1 MISRGLEKDLART
14 GIKVTSILPGMVDTP
29 MTEQSD
35 FGGRKKLET
44 YDIAESIRY
53 AITQPPHVNVNQI
66 TIRPV

>member
-1 MISRGLEKDLART
+1 M
-14 GIKVTSILPGMVDTP
+14 TSILPGMVDTP

-35 FGGRKKLET
+35 FWRPQKLET

-53 AITQPPHVNVNQI
+53 AIMQPPHVNVNQI

>member
-1 MISRGLEKDLART
+1 M
-14 GIKVTSILPGMVDTP
+14 TSILPGMVDTP

-53 AITQPPHVNVNQI
+53 AIMQPPHVNVNQI